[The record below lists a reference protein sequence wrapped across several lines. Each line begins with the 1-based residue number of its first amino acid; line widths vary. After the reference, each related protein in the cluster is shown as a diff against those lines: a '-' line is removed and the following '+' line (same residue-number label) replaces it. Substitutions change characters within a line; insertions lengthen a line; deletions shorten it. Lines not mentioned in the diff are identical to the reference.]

1 MAANKTL
8 HGSRVYISR
17 ASNDPSAQNNVIACF
32 ESASWGVD
40 YDHFEPYVLG
50 KVNAAEVV
58 LTGMAPVMVRL
69 SGWRKL
75 DEGPYSEAVGMTKLQ
90 NFFDEGNDFTL
101 TFIDRQSEQNVGIV
115 YNCKAVNHAQR
126 VGARGAMNLEV
137 TVVGVRYE
145 DESGQNAENGP
156 VTY

>member
-8 HGSRVYISR
+8 HGSRVYVSR
-17 ASNDPSAQNNVIACF
+17 ASNAADASNNAIACF

-50 KVNAAEVV
+50 LINAAEVV

-75 DEGPYSEAVGMTKLQ
+75 EDGPYSTAVGMSKLQ
-90 NFFDEGNDFTL
+90 NFFDEGTDFTL
-101 TFIDRQSEQNVGIV
+101 TFVDRHSEQVVGQV
-115 YNCKAVNHAQR
+115 FNCKIVNHAER

-145 DESGQNAENGP
+145 DESGQNADNSP
-156 VTY
+156 VKW